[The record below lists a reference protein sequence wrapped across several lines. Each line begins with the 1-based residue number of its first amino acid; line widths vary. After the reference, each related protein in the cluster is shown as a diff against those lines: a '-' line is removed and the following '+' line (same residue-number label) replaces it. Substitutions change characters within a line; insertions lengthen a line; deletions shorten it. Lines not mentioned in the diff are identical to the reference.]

1 MNFLETKTK
10 LYNHLITLDKSS
22 EEYARKLLAYSS
34 VLEKMF
40 PVEFNQL
47 VQKAEVSV
55 KMILLN
61 QVAMD
66 MIKELD
72 RYNINPEL
80 KTIEVFM
87 DDQTLT
93 APLINLPEYIKNNFK
108 YDTDEDFLFILSFLV
123 RMNNFEII
131 QIAECIING

>member
-47 VQKAEVSV
+47 IVKSEVSA
-55 KMILLN
+55 KMNLLN

-87 DDQTLT
+87 DNQTLT
-93 APLINLPEYIKNNFK
+93 APLINLPEYIQNNFK
-108 YDTDEDFLFILSFLV
+108 YDADEDFLFILSFLV